1 MKNIILLLSTIVLL
15 GCPPSNE
22 NTLKEATEIY
32 NRSLEIEKEIQPKL
46 EELIQARNSIN
57 IQGRALTAEEIQF
70 TDEVNALAERLDSWH
85 KTLPEIPQS
94 GQQEIADAEKPSASE
109 LLAKQKEAHD
119 AIVAIR
125 ASLDSL
131 QVPGVGF

>member
-1 MKNIILLLSTIVLL
+1 MKYIILLSAITLL

-22 NTLKEATEIY
+22 NALKEATEIY
-32 NRSLEIEKEIQPKL
+32 NRSLGIEKEIQPKL

-70 TDEVNALAERLDSWH
+70 TDEVNALAERLDSWRNS
-85 KTLPEIPQS
+85 LPEIPQS
-94 GQQEIADAEKPSASE
+94 GQQETADTEKLPASE